1 MIMMMRLTYIHIYD
15 GFMLNPGRLKVPNIN
30 DIKFVF
36 KDSVHPSSE
45 STNFL
50 MMCKLCN
57 MAHPS

>member
-36 KDSVHPSSE
+36 
-45 STNFL
+45 
-50 MMCKLCN
+50 
-57 MAHPS
+57 